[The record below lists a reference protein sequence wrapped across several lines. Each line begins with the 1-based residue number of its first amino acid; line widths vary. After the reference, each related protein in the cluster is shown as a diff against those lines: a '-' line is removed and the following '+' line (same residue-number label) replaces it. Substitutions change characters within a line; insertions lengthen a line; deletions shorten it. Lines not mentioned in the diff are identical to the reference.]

1 MHSAQLSVVLYCVG
15 TGTRLVQQC
24 HWLEQSLRI
33 DSVSQQCLANP
44 DSATSLVKSA
54 QNNVLCHDWAS
65 TIHLAKSHVSLK
77 HIASCDDV
85 ALCWCR
91 IWDSALDKG
100 LHGTRLSQCLFKSLC
115 LPLCGE
121 RRCKYCTAHI
131 PLNHTFFEHLC
142 HSHLDHCCPLFWK
155 TVVMRYAAEIL
166 SLQY

>member
-1 MHSAQLSVVLYCVG
+1 VHSAQLSVVLYCVG

-54 QNNVLCHDWAS
+54 QNNVLRHDWAS

-142 HSHLDHCCPLFWK
+142 HSHLDFNASLLPSVLENCGHEVCC
-155 TVVMRYAAEIL
+155 
-166 SLQY
+166 